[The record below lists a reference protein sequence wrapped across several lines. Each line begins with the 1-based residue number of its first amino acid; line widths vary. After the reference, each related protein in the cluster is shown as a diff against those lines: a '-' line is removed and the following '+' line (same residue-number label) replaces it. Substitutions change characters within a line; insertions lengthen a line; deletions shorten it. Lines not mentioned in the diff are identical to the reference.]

1 MRVRESLLT
10 LPIQRKI
17 KYMRALILLLCSFV
31 IVSCTTV
38 PQSKPVQIEEQIET
52 VQIEDTQK
60 WTDDQYNYW
69 VTIFFARMS
78 HDPNV
83 RLRYQPENLYNICKC
98 IMDVMSTD
106 YDYDS
111 YMKDFNKNPVHPMN
125 IQIIYDLSFK
135 CSMEE
140 TQLMQMQMMEQ
151 MNLED
156 SI

>member
-1 MRVRESLLT
+1 
-10 LPIQRKI
+10 
-17 KYMRALILLLCSFV
+17 MRALILLLCSFV

-38 PQSKPVQIEEQIET
+38 SQSKPVQVEEQIET

-98 IMDVMSTD
+98 IVDVLSTD

-111 YMKDFNKNPVHPMN
+111 YMKEFNKNPVHPMN

-140 TQLMQMQMMEQ
+140 TQLMQMQMQEQ
-151 MNLED
+151 MKLED